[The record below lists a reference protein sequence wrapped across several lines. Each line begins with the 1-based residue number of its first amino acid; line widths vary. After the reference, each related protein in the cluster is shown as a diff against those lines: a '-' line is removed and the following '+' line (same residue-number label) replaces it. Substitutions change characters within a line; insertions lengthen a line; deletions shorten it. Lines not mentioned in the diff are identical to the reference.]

1 MADDEKLGLL
11 DRAIELL
18 AQLMTA
24 LGLNGKRMLWKWNQ
38 RRQRLAEA
46 GLRTE
51 ILWRSAKGRHKM
63 CRSCRALVD
72 RGASTCPECGATL
85 STVRAPGVGRLVT
98 NLIPGVTAATSLIML
113 VNGFWFV
120 MMLMAQLKVGS
131 GDTSL
136 FGGFGQE
143 LIVRFGS
150 GLSQARVLPSGD
162 VVGGEWWRLITPIFL
177 HGGMIHFLFNSYL
190 LIQLGPIVEGIFG
203 TTRYWVVYLCC
214 GIAGSMASQLPRYV
228 NTVGASGAIMGLIG
242 LLLVYGYRSGGVLG
256 QTMKSLVVRLALYSI
271 VLSFMFNIDHWNH
284 IGGFV
289 CGAGLALI
297 VPQGEFRS
305 HNESRLWQL
314 LSLAGVLL
322 VLLAFYQVAAQ
333 GRLSGGP

>member
-1 MADDEKLGLL
+1 VPEDEKLGLL
-11 DRAIELL
+11 DRLVESL
-18 AQLMTA
+18 ARLMNS
-24 LGLNGKRMLWKWNQ
+24 LGLNGTRLHWRWNR

-46 GLRTE
+46 GARTE

-72 RGASTCPECGATL
+72 RGAKDCPECGATL

-98 NLIPGVTAATSLIML
+98 NLLPGVTAATSLIML

-120 MMLMAQLKVGS
+120 VMLMAQMKVGS
-131 GDTSL
+131 GDSSL
-136 FGGFGQE
+136 FGGFNQE

-150 GLSQARVLPSGD
+150 GLSRERLLLNGAA
-162 VVGGEWWRLITPIFL
+162 VGGEWWRLVTPIFL

-190 LIQLGPIVEGIFG
+190 LMQLGPVVEELFG
-203 TTRYWVVYLCC
+203 TTRYWVIYLCC
-214 GIAGSMASQLPRYV
+214 GIVGSMASQLPRYT

-242 LLLVYGYRSGGVLG
+242 LLLVHGYRSGGALG
-256 QTMKSLVVRLALYSI
+256 QAMKALVMRLALYSI
-271 VLSFMFNIDHWNH
+271 ILSFMFNIDHLNH
-284 IGGFV
+284 IGGFL

-305 HNESRLWQL
+305 RGESRFWQF
-314 LSLAGVLL
+314 LSVAGVLL

-333 GRLSGGP
+333 GKLIAGP